1 VVCNYPA
8 SGELGQYVEKGR
20 EKKRKEVSGEAGE
33 RQKKRVLLKVVREL
47 EKERYGEVRERCG
60 NVSEDEGEEESPGLL
75 SSWIAKA
82 KSLFG

>member
-1 VVCNYPA
+1 MVCNYPA

-47 EKERYGEVRERCG
+47 EKERYGRGIVTGKQTNKPNSTR
-60 NVSEDEGEEESPGLL
+60 SAL
-75 SSWIAKA
+75 A
-82 KSLFG
+82 